1 MELGQEQAA
10 ACPRATSSV
19 PSPCHLPELYL
30 PLLPSPLLPFWLL
43 SVFFYV
49 LVLFYRLLSLSCFS
63 EGRSVPA
70 RPGTRKII
78 TKAKVGFSVNSLPLR
93 LDSLNS
99 Q

>member
-49 LVLFYRLLSLSCFS
+49 LVLFLS
-63 EGRSVPA
+63 PA
-70 RPGTRKII
+70 
-78 TKAKVGFSVNSLPLR
+78 LPLLLLR
-93 LDSLNS
+93 GEICPSTARHTQDHHQGKGGFLS
-99 Q
+99 